1 MLYFCVCRQLIN
13 NNNVQ
18 TTRAKLKIRFE
29 VNTTAAPE
37 QVGVVGDQGNGRSY
51 QKQNRFFVAPHLQLI
66 ISNKNKQAAK

>member
-18 TTRAKLKIRFE
+18 TTRAKLKIWFE

-51 QKQNRFFVAPHLQLI
+51 QNKTDFLLLPT
-66 ISNKNKQAAK
+66 SN